1 MRTSQNDLIAPLE
14 CPYFATITR
23 THVHRRARAHT
34 HAHPLRRFPGSR
46 HSFYLGSAQQQR
58 YGGSSADRTA
68 PCVSEIQPG
77 TCGPTEQRGRWMV
90 QGTLRHS
97 GHRGDKTS
105 LSDISKSVVIYSK
118 VVAGNL
124 SQWIHPSALP
134 GLPRT
139 SGTIVSSSRNTSRSE
154 ATLISFFFLLLSFV
168 FTVFSPQVL
177 LPPQRSGRQTS
188 AIVLSPDV
196 AGGVIF

>member
-1 MRTSQNDLIAPLE
+1 
-14 CPYFATITR
+14 
-23 THVHRRARAHT
+23 
-34 HAHPLRRFPGSR
+34 
-46 HSFYLGSAQQQR
+46 
-58 YGGSSADRTA
+58 
-68 PCVSEIQPG
+68 
-77 TCGPTEQRGRWMV
+77 MV

-118 VVAGNL
+118 VVGGNL

-139 SGTIVSSSRNTSRSE
+139 SGTIVSCSRNTSRSE
-154 ATLISFFFLLLSFV
+154 ATLTSFLSFLLSFV

-177 LPPQRSGRQTS
+177 LSPHRDRVDKQARSSYHLTS
-188 AIVLSPDV
+188 QVELFFLKNLDR
-196 AGGVIF
+196 VICVGPLRNMTERGQFRNKRVIL

>member
-1 MRTSQNDLIAPLE
+1 
-14 CPYFATITR
+14 
-23 THVHRRARAHT
+23 
-34 HAHPLRRFPGSR
+34 
-46 HSFYLGSAQQQR
+46 
-58 YGGSSADRTA
+58 
-68 PCVSEIQPG
+68 
-77 TCGPTEQRGRWMV
+77 MV
-90 QGTLRHS
+90 QGSLRHS

-118 VVAGNL
+118 VVGGNL

-154 ATLISFFFLLLSFV
+154 ATLTSFLSFLLSFV

-177 LPPQRSGRQTS
+177 LSPPQRSGRQTGT
-188 AIVLSPDV
+188 IVLSPDV
-196 AGGVIF
+196 AGGVIFFKNLDRVICVGPLRNMTERGQFRNKRVIP

>member
-1 MRTSQNDLIAPLE
+1 
-14 CPYFATITR
+14 
-23 THVHRRARAHT
+23 
-34 HAHPLRRFPGSR
+34 
-46 HSFYLGSAQQQR
+46 
-58 YGGSSADRTA
+58 
-68 PCVSEIQPG
+68 
-77 TCGPTEQRGRWMV
+77 MV

-105 LSDISKSVVIYSK
+105 LSDIRKSVVIYSK
-118 VVAGNL
+118 VVGGNL

-154 ATLISFFFLLLSFV
+154 ATLISFLFAFV
-168 FTVFSPQVL
+168 FVYSVL
-177 LPPQRSGRQTS
+177 SAGSSLPPQRSGRQTS

-196 AGGVIF
+196 AGGVIFKNLDRVICVGPLRSLTERG